1 MRKTKVTKCENT
13 DMQEN
18 AQYIIAFLTEEEG
31 GLSAIV
37 AMICEVMIGVYMQ
50 TVFCA
55 CANVCGACAHPR
67 RFKFHAIIDLGNS
80 IHTIENF

>member
-37 AMICEVMIGVYMQ
+37 AMICEDMIGVYMH
-50 TVFCA
+50 TVLRMRQYA
-55 CANVCGACAHPR
+55 KIVRSNANE
-67 RFKFHAIIDLGNS
+67 
-80 IHTIENF
+80 IHCTRKKHFL